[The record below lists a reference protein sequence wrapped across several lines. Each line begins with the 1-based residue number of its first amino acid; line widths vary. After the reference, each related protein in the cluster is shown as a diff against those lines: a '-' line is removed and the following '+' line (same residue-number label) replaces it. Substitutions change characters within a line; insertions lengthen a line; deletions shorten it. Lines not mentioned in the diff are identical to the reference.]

1 MSDQIVNNL
10 IQTEEELLV
19 ANNSLID
26 IKEEYF
32 DILNNTEVSSLFN
45 TDNIYF
51 YFVLVGFLFL
61 AFALWFLLSALKQR
75 ELGKE
80 IKKEKKDKKVKKK
93 KKKVEY
99 IEEKPIPKKKT
110 KAVKIKVVKV
120 K

>member
-32 DILNNTEVSSLFN
+32 DILNNTEISSFFN

-51 YFVLVGFLFL
+51 YFVLIGLLLL
-61 AFALWFLLSALKQR
+61 AFALWFLLSVLKQK
-75 ELGKE
+75 ELGV
-80 IKKEKKDKKVKKK
+80 KVKKIKKIK
-93 KKKVEY
+93 KKKRIKEEY
-99 IEEKPIPKKKT
+99 IEEKPRPKKKT
-110 KAVKIKVVKV
+110 KAIKIKVVKV